1 MAKEQASKAFA
12 KALNRVQQELAE
24 QILDLRNQN
33 LTRAEILMVLESLD
47 MEDIMLNQL
56 GLQAD
61 IDRLMLEYESVL
73 AGMQM
78 TGDVTEEAL
87 TALVRMDRATLMKQ
101 VGMSAEK
108 VRNITAQGILG
119 NATER
124 DIAQSILKGSN
135 GVLRADQA
143 ETLANTALNQFERN
157 VTMEMAEN
165 DPPGTKYVYQGALDD
180 KTRDLCLD
188 MISAGALTQDEIEA
202 QFPGTFETGGGFNCR
217 HRWATQTSVSDKL
230 TDSQGAKGKI
240 KAKGD
245 KWKKRLTPKQQ
256 INA

>member
-1 MAKEQASKAFA
+1 M
-12 KALNRVQQELAE
+12 NRVQQELAE

-33 LTRAEILMVLESLD
+33 LTRAEILMVMESLD

-61 IDRLMLEYESVL
+61 IDRLMLEYESVI

-217 HRWATQTSVSDKL
+217 HRWARQTSVSDKL
-230 TDSQGAKGKI
+230 TDSQGAKDKKI
-240 KAKGD
+240 NRAEARKTKGLPD
-245 KWKKRLTPKQQ
+245 KPKPLTPRQQ
-256 INA
+256 INV